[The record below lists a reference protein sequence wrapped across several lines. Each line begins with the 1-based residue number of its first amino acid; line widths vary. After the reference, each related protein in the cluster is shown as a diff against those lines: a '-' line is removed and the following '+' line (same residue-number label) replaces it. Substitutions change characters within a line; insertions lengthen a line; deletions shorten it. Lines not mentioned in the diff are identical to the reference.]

1 MKCPNCGS
9 PIKRG
14 DLFCGHC
21 GAKRKKKAKKGL
33 LVLIGFLVMIFVLA
47 VIAYKLLMPGTAQ
60 EGTVEDGFVCLSEG
74 FTDIKIVDE
83 TSALAA
89 VEDVAKTL
97 GIGNAEKELADC
109 AQRNALGSNFYNF
122 SQQYE
127 GIPVYGRNIIVGA
140 GENGAS
146 ETLSGNYLK
155 IDGVSV
161 QPDISAE
168 TAYSIVGETYS
179 WAESIFN
186 EGLTIYSLGGVAP
199 ELAWQFY
206 VDGTEDALRCFVSA
220 KDGHLIADQALVYYE
235 TAIGYGTD
243 AYGNSNVRFNVNY
256 ENGYYYMED
265 WERGIH
271 VYDAKGGTVTHELV
285 FIDNQ
290 NNIYHIVNPK
300 NEQGFWATKDG
311 KRIRLEAERNGEDSP
326 YKVFDAE
333 TNQLLGEG
341 AWYGVYFDIKNPFIA
356 IEQPKNKSQIWDNVT
371 AVSTMEF
378 VAKANDFY
386 GEVLGRNGF
395 GDRGGDVYAVFGDM
409 MDFHSSNS
417 CSTSPG
423 DRHTIAK
430 YMTVLQFGKD
440 ASLSYDLVGHEYTH
454 SVERS
459 ISGMIYEN
467 QSGAIMEAL
476 SDIFGEMFEVWATSA
491 VQDEAGIW
499 HGTLDGSCDWA
510 LSGSRNFADP
520 ALSMLDLKSNPCPRS
535 MYDQYYCSGPDDRG
549 GVHNN
554 STVVS
559 HAAYLM
565 SMGIDGSDSYE
576 KLNNYDLV
584 QLFYKAM
591 FSLPSDCTFFQFR
604 TVVENT
610 AQLMGFSQAK
620 QNCISAAFEN
630 VGITSQLVI
639 YNIQCSSEMSVFGAG
654 LTPYDDFSYEIMP
667 ALLPKSGNAHDFWP
681 KGTSP
686 RISGSGVNQP
696 IKLELEK
703 GTYILVLSDNA
714 DSSRKY
720 TCALKVGLDK
730 DNGRYSFSLYPPFGA
745 KTYLPDLSPA
755 PSSPDY
761 SLYVPVIEKA
771 IAERPYSGDDYGI
784 LYDLDKDGVEELF
797 MLHTYSGGAIP
808 EMGYSIYDINDGALV
823 TRAEKQTLIVMAGG
837 GGCMA
842 GISETDGGTYFY
854 AYSLQIGDVYADS
867 VITVYD
873 QSFSVYKTFEANM
886 ETEGT
891 HITQDSYITSFSI
904 DGSPCAVA
912 EYKLLL
918 STLLPFDTACFQLE
932 NAGQQNGRFYNG
944 QWYGETLTALLNRL
958 KASSEPDIDET
969 INGEDAYR
977 EVLDMFY
984 RNIQNG
990 WTELD
995 HENWDNPC
1003 DPDSVSDYYLI
1014 NPAASISPK
1023 SPRSLSEVGYC
1034 IRDIGGDGVP
1044 ELLVSLLYFSEND
1057 PGTICDLYTLSDGCP
1072 VHLASSDKVI
1082 RYYLA
1087 ENGITCTEGTSI
1099 TWVNGN
1105 YRIDSEAGDLKVNQ
1119 AVISEGTF
1127 STPTTWY
1134 YTETDSFD
1142 RCTFVLNYDE
1152 MINISEEEAH
1162 RIIDSFP
1169 QRKAYPLTTFDQY
1182 RPGVQRVEKDKA
1194 DENGSLNIPVL
1205 EGTWANEFSEDI
1217 FSLFYLTEFSS
1228 DGTVVQHGYRNIDKG
1243 SFQIT
1248 GANTAVASFDDNYYD
1263 TPGFGLQKIADYS
1276 YTVTYTYDKSSDTLF
1291 ADYSTEFENAVHSN
1305 ANDGT
1310 LSRWNDGNDTVAGK
1324 DAAPKKLS
1332 ESDAQRIAEWY
1343 WQDSLE
1349 TPSEIWADIAAKVHG
1364 TKTYQ
1369 GNEFYYCT
1377 LTGRVDGHRTTLDYL
1392 YIDAETGDCYF
1403 GIDHPEELIYEG
1415 SVLIQPLL
1423 YDNINFINPIP
1434 MALSTEQR
1442 YRINIFLSNFS
1453 EQWFHEEYDYALR
1466 DWVGSSQEFTSQSA
1480 DPMELMR
1487 FAWLYAKINMQAAE
1501 WLDLND
1507 GIYYGVSIDTIDAI
1521 SYRFFGRS
1529 IADDISEAQERGD
1542 ILVLNGLV
1550 CEPAATGETYNRM
1563 TLVEDVCDL
1572 SDGTLKV
1579 SFKIYSVEIG
1589 DGSIVYAGGTIHDKS
1604 VYYLTQEEADRDS
1617 RFMLEGTGEAI
1628 LRTYITDSGT
1638 ESYQLVSYQVA

>member
-21 GAKRKKKAKKGL
+21 GAKRKKKSKKGL
-33 LVLIGFLVMIFVLA
+33 LLLIGFLVVIFGLA
-47 VIAYKLLMPGTAQ
+47 GIAYKLLMPGTSQ
-60 EGTVEDGFVCLSEG
+60 EGTVEDGFVYLSEG

-155 IDGVSV
+155 IDGVSI
-161 QPDISAE
+161 QPDISVE
-168 TAYSIVGETYS
+168 TAYSIVRETYS
-179 WAESIFN
+179 WAESIFS

-199 ELAWQFY
+199 DLAWQFY

-243 AYGNSNVRFNVNY
+243 VYGNSNVRFNVNY

-311 KRIRLEAERNGEDSP
+311 KRVRLEAERNGEDSP
-326 YKVFDAE
+326 YRVFDAE

-356 IEQPKNKSQIWDNVT
+356 IEQPKNKSQIWDDVT

-409 MDFHSSNS
+409 HGFDSTNS
-417 CSTSPG
+417 CSTTPG
-423 DRHTIAK
+423 RRNVGK
-430 YMTVLQFGKD
+430 YMSVLQFGKD

-491 VQDEAGIW
+491 VQDEAGVW
-499 HGTLDGSCDWA
+499 RGTLDGSCDWIH
-510 LSGSRNFADP
+510 SSSRNLAEP
-520 ALSMLDLKSNPCPRS
+520 TQSMKGSMLMPRPDALTS
-535 MYDQYYCSGPDDRG
+535 PYYYSGPDDRG

-610 AQLMGFSQAK
+610 ARLMGLSQAK

-667 ALLPKSGNAHDFWP
+667 ALLPKSGNANDFWP

-686 RISGSGVNQP
+686 RTSGSGVNQP

-730 DNGRYSFSLYPPFGA
+730 NNGRYSFSLYPPFGA

-755 PSSPDY
+755 PSIPDY

-771 IAERPYSGDDYGI
+771 IAERPHSGDDYGI

-854 AYSLQIGDVYADS
+854 AYGLQIGDVYAKNI
-867 VITVYD
+867 ITVYD

-891 HITQDSYITSFSI
+891 HITQDPYTTSYSI
-904 DGSPCAVA
+904 DGSSCTEA

-918 STLLPFDTACFQLE
+918 STILPFDTGCFQLE
-932 NAGQQNGRFYNG
+932 NTGRQIGRFYNG

-958 KASSEPDIDET
+958 KASAEPDVDET

-995 HENWDNPC
+995 QEGWDDPC
-1003 DPDSVSDYYLI
+1003 DPDSVSYLLYS
-1014 NPAASISPK
+1014 NGTLSSIGAL
-1023 SPRSLSEVGYC
+1023 SLSEIGYC
-1034 IRDIGGDGVP
+1034 IRDIDCNGIP
-1044 ELLVSLLYFSEND
+1044 ELMVTRKWFSEKY
-1057 PGTICDLYTLSDGCP
+1057 PGIISDLYTLSGGHP
-1072 VHLASSDKVI
+1072 IHLASGGD
-1082 RYYLA
+1082 RAWYYLA
-1087 ENGITCTEGTSI
+1087 ENDSI
-1099 TWVNGN
+1099 CYKGSGGALLNVQCN
-1105 YRIDSEAGDLKVNQ
+1105 YSIDANAGKLKVTQ
-1119 AVISEGTF
+1119 AIIYDATTN
-1127 STPTTWY
+1127 STAPWY
-1134 YTETDSFD
+1134 YSETEY
-1142 RCTFVLNYDE
+1142 YDPQSYDF
-1152 MINISEEEAH
+1152 IYDALTGISEEEAQ

-1169 QRKAYPLTTFDQY
+1169 QHKAYPLTTFDQY
-1182 RPGVQRVEKDKA
+1182 RPGGQRVEEQQSSDA
-1194 DENGSLNIPVL
+1194 AALV
-1205 EGTWANEFSEDI
+1205 GTWGLDLQKTMQVSGASI
-1217 FSLFYLTEFSS
+1217 IQIL
-1228 DGTVVQHGYRNIDKG
+1228 GTAYKYGNSMEINADG
-1243 SFQIT
+1243 SFSYYAGFFGGTGTWQVIGSGLTYQIT
-1248 GANTAVASFDDNYYD
+1248 TFDGGNAENNELRFEDGYLIMPLPDLNYQLCWVMES
-1263 TPGFGLQKIADYS
+1263 GEQRQEN
-1276 YTVTYTYDKSSDTLF
+1276 
-1291 ADYSTEFENAVHSN
+1291 ST
-1305 ANDGT
+1305 
-1310 LSRWNDGNDTVAGK
+1310 
-1324 DAAPKKLS
+1324 
-1332 ESDAQRIAEWY
+1332 
-1343 WQDSLE
+1343 
-1349 TPSEIWADIAAKVHG
+1349 
-1364 TKTYQ
+1364 
-1369 GNEFYYCT
+1369 
-1377 LTGRVDGHRTTLDYL
+1377 
-1392 YIDAETGDCYF
+1392 
-1403 GIDHPEELIYEG
+1403 
-1415 SVLIQPLL
+1415 
-1423 YDNINFINPIP
+1423 NPIP
-1434 MALSTEQR
+1434 LALSSEQR

-1453 EQWFHEEYDYALR
+1453 EQWFHEGRVYASGNGA
-1466 DWVGSSQEFTSQSA
+1466 GSGQEFTSQSA
-1480 DPMELMR
+1480 DPMELLR
-1487 FAWLYAKINMQAAE
+1487 FAWLYAKINMNAKE
-1501 WLDLND
+1501 WLEQNN
-1507 GIYYGVSIDTIDAI
+1507 GPYYGVSIDTIDAVC
-1521 SYRFFGRS
+1521 YRFFGRS

-1550 CEPAATGETYNRM
+1550 CEPAADGETYNRM
-1563 TLVEDVCDL
+1563 TLVDTVSDL
-1572 SDGTLKV
+1572 GDGTLKAT
-1579 SFKIYSVEIG
+1579 FRIYSVEIG
-1589 DGSIVYAGGTIHDKS
+1589 DGSIVYASGTIHDKS
-1604 VYYLTQEEADRDS
+1604 VYYLTQEEAERDS
-1617 RFMLEGTGEAI
+1617 RFKLERTGEAI

-1638 ESYQLVSYQVA
+1638 ESYQLVSYQIA